1 MFIGIKRCGEDSVSA
16 PQCIEPKRTWR
27 ESRSVVDPTPNTKD
41 GHLPGMI
48 HEMTEWQST
57 IDRVYSLAAEK
68 RVKRNEGRQNTD
80 A

>member
-1 MFIGIKRCGEDSVSA
+1 MLPNVLSLSAHGENLDLLLI
-16 PQCIEPKRTWR
+16 QLLTLI
-27 ESRSVVDPTPNTKD
+27 KD